1 MGKEFFDSFP
11 EARETFETADQ
22 VLGSALSELC
32 FSGPKEELAKT
43 VNTQPAVLVT
53 SVACYR
59 VLSGFGFSPAAVAGH
74 SLGEY
79 SALVASG
86 AFRFADAVRLVRER
100 GQSMQEAVP
109 LGSGGMLAV
118 LGLDLATAKRVCAQ
132 VSSSGVL
139 EIANF
144 NCPGQI
150 VLAGHVGALENAVK
164 LARAQGA
171 KKCVPLAVSGPF
183 HSSLM
188 RNAAERLAVVLSET
202 EIFNPKI
209 PIVSNVSAD
218 YLRWGDDVRTALLRQ
233 VYSPVRWE
241 ESVRRMLND
250 GVGCF
255 VEVGPGS
262 VLSGLVKRIAPR
274 ETILLNVENMES
286 LEKSLARLR
295 EVG

>member
-1 MGKEFFDSFP
+1 
-11 EARETFETADQ
+11 
-22 VLGSALSELC
+22 
-32 FSGPKEELAKT
+32 
-43 VNTQPAVLVT
+43 
-53 SVACYR
+53 
-59 VLSGFGFSPAAVAGH
+59 
-74 SLGEY
+74 
-79 SALVASG
+79 
-86 AFRFADAVRLVRER
+86 
-100 GQSMQEAVP
+100 EAVP